1 MKDKIICTHKTISIA
16 IISIGLIIFGWKVI
30 PKAVAITEKP
40 IIYIILLDLFLGG
53 LLAVKVKKNE
63 KQEKIFSMI
72 LFLLVPAFCVWNTEH
87 ILENYVSNLT
97 PLALC
102 MNYCIYISFFLFL
115 QLFLNHTGWSITI
128 GMIIFTIYALIDAFV
143 GKFRGALLR
152 TSDIFAIQTAMNV
165 SEQYEIILNKN
176 MIISVLLTVAVI
188 LIASRCTYG
197 ETVLKKRI
205 KKVVLFFF
213 CMAVMILVGFNKEFL
228 IKNELKPNAWNT
240 WASEKTRG
248 GILDFLAG
256 IPFLS
261 VERPTGYNASEVEKI
276 LEDKEKNIKNNVF
289 MEEKPDIILIMNES
303 FADLNLLGPLKL
315 TEDPLKFFNSLS
327 EDVVRGNLVVPV
339 FGGGTC
345 NSEFEVITGYST
357 GFLLTGS
364 FPFTSYIRKETSNL
378 GSQLKKNGYYSI
390 FMHPFGNTG
399 WNRENVYKMFDFD
412 KSLFLDDFKNID
424 TIREY
429 ISDKANY
436 KEVIKEYEKAK
447 KENQNVF
454 LFNVTIQNHGGYSQG
469 EVENIIQIVG
479 EEGKY
484 PEAEVWMTLIQES
497 DKAFQEL
504 IEYVD
509 HQEQK
514 MIVCMFGDHLPAIEE
529 ELLREVQNNNGKD
542 TIESES
548 WKYTTPFLIYAN
560 YDIEEKEYKRMSS
573 NYLPV
578 VLLETAGLPLNPYQK
593 YLKEVYKEFPI
604 ISTIGIKDVFGEWYN
619 WEEIDELGK
628 IKEYEKVQYY
638 ELFEDKK

>member
-1 MKDKIICTHKTISIA
+1 MEYT
-16 IISIGLIIFGWKVI
+16 
-30 PKAVAITEKP
+30 
-40 IIYIILLDLFLGG
+40 
-53 LLAVKVKKNE
+53 
-63 KQEKIFSMI
+63 
-72 LFLLVPAFCVWNTEH
+72 
-87 ILENYVSNLT
+87 
-97 PLALC
+97 
-102 MNYCIYISFFLFL
+102 

-357 GFLLTGS
+357 GFLPTGS
-364 FPFTSYIRKETSNL
+364 FPFTSYIRKETPNL

-447 KENQNVF
+447 KENQ
-454 LFNVTIQNHGGYSQG
+454 T
-469 EVENIIQIVG
+469 
-479 EEGKY
+479 
-484 PEAEVWMTLIQES
+484 
-497 DKAFQEL
+497 
-504 IEYVD
+504 
-509 HQEQK
+509 
-514 MIVCMFGDHLPAIEE
+514 
-529 ELLREVQNNNGKD
+529 
-542 TIESES
+542 
-548 WKYTTPFLIYAN
+548 
-560 YDIEEKEYKRMSS
+560 
-573 NYLPV
+573 
-578 VLLETAGLPLNPYQK
+578 
-593 YLKEVYKEFPI
+593 
-604 ISTIGIKDVFGEWYN
+604 
-619 WEEIDELGK
+619 
-628 IKEYEKVQYY
+628 
-638 ELFEDKK
+638 